1 MPDRSFPDSN
11 ILIYTDDHDMPKKQ
25 AVVMKL
31 FERLRISGQGV
42 VSTQVLQEYFAAT
55 TRKLGV
61 PADIAY
67 EKVRLFSKL
76 QLVSV
81 DLQIILE
88 AIRLHQSYKFS
99 FWDALIVQAA
109 LISGCSTVFT
119 EDLQHKQ
126 RIKGVQ
132 IINPFID

>member
-67 EKVRLFSKL
+67 EKIRLFSKL

-81 DLQIILE
+81 DLQIIGYP
-88 AIRLHQSYKFS
+88 ASS
-99 FWDALIVQAA
+99 V
-109 LISGCSTVFT
+109 V
-119 EDLQHKQ
+119 
-126 RIKGVQ
+126 
-132 IINPFID
+132 